1 MLGVGEGDS
10 FRDVIPLIETVAAA
24 TSAGVLR
31 DEDGVPAH
39 RRLLA
44 VIRGKGRRKASPN
57 KLFRMA
63 AKSVHTDPFDIVSI
77 LCREMKAGVEGGF

>member
-1 MLGVGEGDS
+1 MGIGEGDS
-10 FRDVIPLIETVAAA
+10 FRDVIPLIEAVATA
-24 TSAGVLR
+24 TSAGMLC

-44 VIRGKGRRKASPN
+44 VIRGKGSCEASPN

-63 AKSVHTDPFDIVSI
+63 TNCVHTDPFDIITI
-77 LCREMKAGVEGGF
+77 LFREMKAGSKGRF